1 MYRQRSA
8 RGLIG
13 GISGGIFMIGLAIAF
28 FSGHFLPVLFV
39 TLAFTSLLGS
49 VSSLR
54 PNGIYGGLYSFVWLL
69 GLAFCFVF
77 GFWPWILVI
86 VGLSAILGAMRGT
99 IMAAILGMGFLGAN
113 SMTNQPPPYQPYQPT
128 PPYQEQPGYQQYQ
141 QGYQPPAQP
150 QETYQEGGQPHQ
162 YPPPSQQPQQPPMQP
177 QYDQPQAQYPH
188 QQMPPQQQ

>member
-1 MYRQRSA
+1 MYRRNSA
-8 RGLIG
+8 RGFLG
-13 GISGGIFMIGLAIAF
+13 GISGGIFLIGLAIAF

-49 VSSLR
+49 ASSLR

-69 GLAFCFVF
+69 GLALCFAI

-86 VGLSAILGAMRGT
+86 VGLSAILGAMRGP
-99 IMAAILGMGFLGAN
+99 IMAALLGVGFLGAN
-113 SMTNQPPPYQPYQPT
+113 TMTNQPPSYQPYQPP

-141 QGYQPPAQP
+141 QGYQAPIQP

-162 YPPPSQQPQQPPMQP
+162 YPPYPQPQQPVQP
-177 QYDQPQAQYPH
+177 QYEQPQAQYPQ

>member
-1 MYRQRSA
+1 MYRRNSA
-8 RGLIG
+8 RGFLG
-13 GISGGIFMIGLAIAF
+13 GISGGIFLIGLAIAF
-28 FSGHFLPVLFV
+28 FSGHFLPVLFI

-49 VSSLR
+49 ASSLR

-69 GLAFCFVF
+69 GLAFCFAF

-86 VGLSAILGAMRGT
+86 VGLSAILGAMRGP
-99 IMAAILGMGFLGAN
+99 IMAAILGVGFLGAN
-113 SMTNQPPPYQPYQPT
+113 TMTNQPPSYQPYQPP

-141 QGYQPPAQP
+141 QGYQAPVQP

-162 YPPPSQQPQQPPMQP
+162 YPPQQPVQP
-177 QYDQPQAQYPH
+177 QYEQPQAQYPQ